1 MQFQFLESHMPNYLG
16 LPFLATSLRRGRC
29 ARGTLRYVL
38 RIKGG
43 SISYIRSYVKAV
55 DCNIVGKV
63 D

>member
-1 MQFQFLESHMPNYLG
+1 MPNYLG